1 MNNEKINNYLLIQ
14 VPIILTSLI
23 PALLITGPFLP
34 DLAVSLCALIFLINT
49 FKNKLFFFYKNIFF
63 YFFIGFCI
71 YIIFSSLLSQNILLS
86 FESSL
91 FYFRFGIFS
100 LSTWY
105 LLTIKKVQ
113 LVKYTYLVCFF
124 CFLILSL
131 DGFYQF
137 FFKKNILGFP
147 LVEHRISSFFNDEWI
162 LGSYLSR
169 LYPVLFGLFIYCFKN
184 KLKII
189 PYNLDNFFFLGII
202 LIFAEVIIFLSGE
215 RTSFF
220 YLNFG
225 ALCLLIQLKSFKLF
239 RILVMTIALIII
251 FLISNISTDYKKRM
265 IDTTTDQLSN
275 TLKKNNNN
283 DINFEIFSSQHTVIY
298 VSAYKMFLDHKI
310 FGIGPKNF
318 RERCKEKK
326 YFIIDKKSLQEFKS
340 SCETH
345 PHNTYLQLLTE
356 TGIIGFLFIF
366 ITFLILIFYSFKH
379 FFLKYM
385 RKKVLFDDF
394 QICLIVSAII
404 SLWPLAPH
412 GNFFNNWLSVV
423 YYFPVGFL
431 LFSLKNK

>member
-1 MNNEKINNYLLIQ
+1 MNSNTINNIIFIQ
-14 VPIILTSLI
+14 LPIILTSLI

-49 FKNKLFFFYKNIFF
+49 FKNKLFYYYKNLFF
-63 YFFIGFCI
+63 YFFISFCI
-71 YIIFSSLLSQNILLS
+71 YIIFSSLQSQNILLS
-86 FESSL
+86 FQSSL

-105 LLTIKKVQ
+105 LLTLNKEQ
-113 LVKYTYLVCFF
+113 LLKYTYLVCFF
-124 CFLILSL
+124 CFLILSI

-137 FFKKNILGFP
+137 VFKKNILGFP

-169 LYPVLFGLFIYCFKN
+169 FYPILFGLFIYFYKN
-184 KLKII
+184 NLKII
-189 PYNLDNFFFLGII
+189 PYYLDNIFFLAII

-225 ALCLLIQLKSFKLF
+225 ALILLIQLKSFKLF
-239 RILVMTIALIII
+239 RILVLIISFI
-251 FLISNISTDYKKRM
+251 IMILITYIAPDYKKRM
-265 IDTTTDQLSN
+265 IDTTAGQISN
-275 TLKKNNNN
+275 TFEKEKNNY
-283 DINFEIFSSQHTVIY
+283 DFEILSSQHTVIY

-326 YFIIDKKSLQEFKS
+326 YYIVDLKTTDQLKS

-345 PHNTYLQLLTE
+345 PHNNYLQLLTE
-356 TGIIGFLFIF
+356 TGIVGFLFIF
-366 ITFLILIFYSFKH
+366 MTFLILIFYSFKH
-379 FFLKYM
+379 FFLKYI
-385 RKKVLFDDF
+385 KKKFFFNDF
-394 QICLIVSAII
+394 QICLIVSVII
-404 SLWPLAPH
+404 SFWPLAPH
-412 GNFFNNWLSVV
+412 GNFFNNWISVI